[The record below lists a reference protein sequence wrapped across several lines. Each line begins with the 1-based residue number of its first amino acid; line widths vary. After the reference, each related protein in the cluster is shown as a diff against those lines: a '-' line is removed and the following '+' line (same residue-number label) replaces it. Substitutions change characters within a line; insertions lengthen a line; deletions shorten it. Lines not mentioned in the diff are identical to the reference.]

1 MKYFTQK
8 LLIVSAPSGAG
19 KTTLVREIMHAFD
32 IFEFSISATTRPPR
46 GKEQEGIDY
55 YFLDEAGFR
64 KKVAQQAFVEWEEV
78 YPGRFYGTLKSEIE
92 RILEEGKCP
101 IFDVDVEGGLSIKKQ
116 YDSEAVAVFISPPG
130 EAVLE
135 QRLRK
140 RATDSPEEIERRLS
154 KAKLEL
160 SYAEKFDY
168 QVVNDLLDKAVS
180 ELEFL
185 IKKEFSYHL

>member
-1 MKYFTQK
+1 MSYFTQK

-32 IFEFSISATTRPPR
+32 IFEFSISATTRKPR
-46 GKEQEGIDY
+46 GKEQEGVDY
-55 YFLDEAGFR
+55 YFLDESSFR
-64 KKVAQQAFVEWEEV
+64 KKVTHQEFVEWEEV
-78 YPGRFYGTLKSEIE
+78 YPGRFYGTLKSEIK
-92 RILEEGKCP
+92 RILNQGKCP

-116 YDSEAVAVFISPPG
+116 YGAQAVAVFISPPG
-130 EAVLE
+130 EEVLE

-140 RATDSPEEIERRLS
+140 RATDSPEEIEKRLS

-168 QVVNDLLDKAVS
+168 QVINDLLDKAVS
-180 ELEFL
+180 ELESL
-185 IKKEFSYHL
+185 IKKEFDFHL